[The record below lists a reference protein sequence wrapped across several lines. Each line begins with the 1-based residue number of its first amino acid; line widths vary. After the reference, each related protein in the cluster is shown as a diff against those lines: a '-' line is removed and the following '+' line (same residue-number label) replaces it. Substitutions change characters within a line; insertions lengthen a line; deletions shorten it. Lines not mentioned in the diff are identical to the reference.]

1 MGASQPRSSTTAD
14 KDKIMMDRYEIDA
27 RFETFK
33 ANFEVVS
40 ADGQAKMVT
49 VETSPQALIPDLLDR
64 IERGLEEIEG
74 NPEWWA
80 EWGQRLHTAEVK
92 IAEAYARDKVP
103 DDLEP
108 EFDVDDFEGNVLL
121 REDFLERIKASNRP
135 A

>member
-1 MGASQPRSSTTAD
+1 
-14 KDKIMMDRYEIDA
+14 MMDRDEIA
-27 RFETFK
+27 AQFETFK

-64 IERGLEEIEG
+64 IKRGTEEIEG

-80 EWGQRLHTAEVK
+80 EWGQRLHTAEVE
-92 IAEAYARDKVP
+92 IAEAYARGEVP

-108 EFDVDDFEGNVLL
+108 ESSTDGFESGVLL
-121 REDFLERIKASNRP
+121 CESFLERIKVPSNRP
-135 A
+135 